1 MPAFACLL
9 RHLPCV
15 QRFAQNSLFKRT
27 VLEHI
32 AADLLSMHFSPDPS
46 FHGASGR
53 QRAALWEHLRVSCIV
68 LLLCLGVDN

>member
-1 MPAFACLL
+1 MPATACLL
-9 RHLPCV
+9 RLLPCV

-46 FHGASGR
+46 FHGASGK
-53 QRAALWEHLRVSCIV
+53 QRALWEHLMVSCIV
-68 LLLCLGVDN
+68 LLLCFGCR